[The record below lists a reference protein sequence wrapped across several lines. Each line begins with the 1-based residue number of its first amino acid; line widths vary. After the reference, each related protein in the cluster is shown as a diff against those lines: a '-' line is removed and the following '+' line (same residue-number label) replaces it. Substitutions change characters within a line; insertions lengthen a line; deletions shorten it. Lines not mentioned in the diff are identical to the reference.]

1 MTQALNEQT
10 MTSLSIQIANGINVR
25 LNKLNIDVTPAIA
38 EAIEVEMKQN
48 TSRGTAFGQDTYD
61 NEYSESY
68 KKVRKRA
75 GVPLSPVTLRFKT
88 KSIDNTRVETT
99 GKGSVISFTDPD
111 KGVIF
116 KYHHDGIK
124 YSSGIRTRSIF
135 PKTGDSVPQSI
146 RDLAQRVIGEA
157 LANGR

>member
-1 MTQALNEQT
+1 MEKLNET
-10 MTSLSIQIANGINVR
+10 TLTRLSIQIANGMNVL
-25 LNKLNIDVTPAIA
+25 LNKLNIDVTPLIA
-38 EAIEVEMKQN
+38 NAIENEMKQN

-75 GVPLSPVTLRFKT
+75 GLPTSPVTLRFKT
-88 KSIDNTRVETT
+88 KSIENTRTETT
-99 GKGSVISFTDPD
+99 GKGTVISFTDPE

-124 YSSGIRTRSIF
+124 YSSGTRTRSIF
-135 PKTGDSVPQSI
+135 PKTADSVPPSI
-146 RDLAQRVIGEA
+146 RDLAQRLIGEA